1 MGEVSH
7 TSHKKE
13 YLKIFVV
20 LTVLTVVELII
31 PHMKITQ
38 LAKASSLIFLA
49 LGKASIVGWS
59 YMHLKEE
66 TKWMRFV
73 ALIPISAFIYAA
85 VVILES
91 LYR

>member
-1 MGEVSH
+1 VSEVSH

-13 YLKIFVV
+13 YMIIFGI
-20 LTVLTVVELII
+20 LALLTVVELII
-31 PHMKITQ
+31 PGMDISYF
-38 LAKASSLIFLA
+38 AKASSLCGLA
-49 LGKASIVGWS
+49 LGKAAIVAYY

-66 TKWMRFV
+66 TKWMKFI
-73 ALIPISAFIYAA
+73 ALIPMSAFIYAL